1 MPSVTQ
7 TNTPQGLNL
16 DKFRTSLNRADQVAR
31 SCRFVAVI
39 EPPVGIKSKMPDDL
53 HLMCE
58 AAELPGRGFDVVQTR
73 YYGPGMVFPNNT
85 MYNTANFQFI
95 CRNKSEER
103 YFFDEWMNFI
113 NPTTTFNFAY
123 PQDYWARIQIY
134 QLSEIG
140 LGSPGSK
147 MDVTSKLRQ
156 QSTYRWTLNY
166 AWPTLVNPQQV
177 TWADQDVLRL
187 QVTFAYKYWDR
198 PEVK

>member
-1 MPSVTQ
+1 MPSVSQ
-7 TNTPQGLNL
+7 TNVPQGLNL
-16 DKFRTSLNRADQVAR
+16 DKFRSAMNQGDQVAR

-39 EPPVGIKSKMPDDL
+39 EPPTGIKNKMPDDL

-113 NPTTTFNFAY
+113 NPTETFNFAY
-123 PQDYWARIQIY
+123 PKDYWSRIQIY

-140 LGSPGSK
+140 VGTPNTK
-147 MDVTSKLRQ
+147 MDATSKLSQ
-156 QSTYRWTLNY
+156 KSSYRWVLNY

-198 PEVK
+198 PDVK